1 MVKINEVG
9 TAARARLVPRGAG
22 AEGYRLRAPIREA
35 IASLDGEQLLE
46 LEPEPAE
53 TLRHVKLV
61 SRRAA
66 KEVGKDIQYGE
77 TEEGTLLVWLAEP
90 TKQRRGRRR
99 KLEPDPTN
107 MAAQAM

>member
-9 TAARARLVPRGAG
+9 TAARARLVPRGTG
-22 AEGYRLRAPIREA
+22 AEAYRLRAPIREA

-46 LEPEPAE
+46 LEADAGESA
-53 TLRHVKLV
+53 RHIKLMA
-61 SRRAA
+61 RRAA
-66 KEVGKDIQYGE
+66 KEVGRDIQYGE

-107 MAAQAM
+107 MAAHAM

>member
-35 IASLDGEQLLE
+35 IAKLEGEQLLE
-46 LEPEPAE
+46 LEADAGES
-53 TLRHVKLV
+53 LRHVKLV

-66 KEVGKDIQYGE
+66 KEVGKDIQYGD
-77 TEEGTLLVWLAEP
+77 TEQGTLLVWLAQP
-90 TKQRRGRRR
+90 TTRRTRRR
-99 KLEPDPTN
+99 KVEPDPGN
-107 MAAQAM
+107 MGAQAT